1 MCSFKLWCRYIQQD
15 KQAGPDGD
23 IVLYRFAE
31 QVDPCLLGTVALF
44 AHTRNIFCV
53 HACLLELQ
61 IVLTAAALCCRRLGQ
76 MRK

>member
-1 MCSFKLWCRYIQQD
+1 VCSFTLWCRYIQQD

-31 QVDPCLLGTVALF
+31 QVRPCPLGNVAPV
-44 AHTRNIFCV
+44 AHATFFGEP
-53 HACLLELQ
+53 ACSLKWH

-76 MRK
+76 MRR